1 MRSQAESAA
10 GELGWTIPD
19 IEFETAPKKARK
31 GKGKKKHVSTAV
43 DSTDDEAETEAARPK
58 AMADNRVVTTAK
70 EGDDLITSLIQN
82 AEREAAGGAGEELEE
97 EEPLEVMV
105 FEHDGIQYLRSKENV
120 LFDQETEEEIGR
132 WDEEQQQIVK
142 A

>member
-1 MRSQAESAA
+1 
-10 GELGWTIPD
+10 
-19 IEFETAPKKARK
+19 
-31 GKGKKKHVSTAV
+31 
-43 DSTDDEAETEAARPK
+43 
-58 AMADNRVVTTAK
+58 
-70 EGDDLITSLIQN
+70 
-82 AEREAAGGAGEELEE
+82 
-97 EEPLEVMV
+97 MV